1 MSKIQQYWKA
11 YHPVVHIL
19 LLGSVLITL
28 TSSMSLPFLAIYWR
42 ETTGMDYASIGI
54 IIGAGAI
61 AATVSGFIGGVL
73 SDLFGRTKLMIAS
86 LLLLAICFAGI
97 VWTTQPA
104 LLFLLSIGKGISSA
118 FFTTI
123 SKTLMGDLT
132 PEDKRYRMFANRYLA
147 INIGFSAG
155 PMAGAFLGIGGSPV
169 GFQLTALVYLLYAA
183 VLGIVFLR
191 MTVQPHQAQAEAQE
205 TVTFRSALQVVRHDR
220 VLLLF
225 LLGSICLMT
234 VHGQLSVTMS
244 QYLKDHFADGVQLFA
259 FLMSLN
265 GLTVI
270 FAQVPV
276 TRWAE
281 RFTLFGRIVLGCLL
295 FAIGEIG
302 FAFSEGWFTFSLS
315 MILFTLGEILVVP
328 AEFAQL
334 DQITPEGMRGTYYGA
349 QGFSEFGNFLGPWLG
364 GLLLS
369 VYGGEALFLTMG
381 AISLISLMFFS
392 QGRIQFNRK
401 KSSLS
406 LTKNSEII

>member
-1 MSKIQQYWKA
+1 MSKIQLYWKA
-11 YHPVVHIL
+11 YHPVVHML
-19 LLGSVLITL
+19 MLGSVLITL

-42 ETTGMDYASIGI
+42 ETTEMDYASIGV

-61 AATVSGFIGGVL
+61 AATVSGFIGGIL
-73 SDLFGRTKLMIAS
+73 SDLFGRTKLMIVS
-86 LLLLAICFAGI
+86 LLVLAICFAGF
-97 VWTTQPA
+97 VWTTHPA

-118 FFTTI
+118 FFATI

-169 GFQLTALVYLLYAA
+169 GFQLTALVYMLYAI
-183 VLGIVFLR
+183 VLGLVFLR
-191 MTVQPHQAQAEAQE
+191 ITVQSDQAHAQDK
-205 TVTFRSALQVVRHDR
+205 VTFRSALQVVRHDR
-220 VLLLF
+220 VLLLL

-234 VHGQLSVTMS
+234 VHGQMSVTLS
-244 QYLKDHFADGVQLFA
+244 QYLKDHFVDGVKLFA

-270 FAQVPV
+270 FAQIPV

-295 FAIGEIG
+295 FTAGEVG
-302 FAFSEGWFTFSLS
+302 FAFSEGWLTFSLS
-315 MILFTLGEILVVP
+315 MILFTIGEILVVP

-364 GLLLS
+364 GLLLA

-381 AISLISLMFFS
+381 AISLISLVFFS
-392 QGRIQFNRK
+392 QGRIQFKRRE
-401 KSSLS
+401 SSLS
-406 LTKNSEII
+406 LTKDS